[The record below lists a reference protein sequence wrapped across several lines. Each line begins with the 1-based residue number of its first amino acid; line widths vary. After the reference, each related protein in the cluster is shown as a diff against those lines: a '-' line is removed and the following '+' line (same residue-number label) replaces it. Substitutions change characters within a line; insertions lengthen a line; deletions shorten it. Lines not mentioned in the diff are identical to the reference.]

1 MDKNISR
8 TDEKRYE
15 GYLKAELEAAA
26 VYSALADTEADPQRA
41 RIFNELVEAELRHAS
56 RWAGKLGRGTTGL
69 APSALGVKGRLI
81 KIAAGLFGTNRVLP
95 ILLRGEDKDIDMY
108 AADPEAVDLVPEE
121 QAHARILNEM
131 SRTRGLGET
140 HSRGVAASG
149 GSLRAAV
156 LGANDGLISNFSLV
170 MGVAGGTGNPD
181 FVLLAGVAGLL
192 AGAFSMAAGEYVSV
206 RSQRDL
212 YENELRKEQIELSEW
227 PEEEQAELE
236 LIYQAKGLSEEDSR
250 RVASKLMADPKVAL
264 DTMARE
270 ELGLD
275 PSQLGSPVA
284 AAREF
289 LRGFRRRRAH
299 SHSALRG
306 WRRGPCFLAKRGFWR
321 LRARVGRKR
330 PGAPHGGKPGVG
342 LGAYAAGGRRRGRGH
357 LRHRPPNRRVGRQSG
372 IADPGRGRGVQGR
385 C

>member
-1 MDKNISR
+1 MDKKISR

-121 QAHARILNEM
+121 QAHARILDEM
-131 SRTRGLGET
+131 RRTRRRGET
-140 HSRGVAASG
+140 HSKRGSG
-149 GSLRAAV
+149 QRRQPAGRRPGRERRFDLQLQLGHGRGRRHGKPGLRAAGWGRRSSCGRV
-156 LGANDGLISNFSLV
+156 LDGRGRVRIR
-170 MGVAGGTGNPD
+170 A
-181 FVLLAGVAGLL
+181 LAA
-192 AGAFSMAAGEYVSV
+192 
-206 RSQRDL
+206 DL

-284 AAREF
+284 AALSSF
-289 LRGFRRRRAH
+289 VAFVVGALIPILPYAVGAGDLAFSLSAGFGAF
-299 SHSALRG
+299 ALA
-306 WRRGPCFLAKRGFWR
+306 LAGSVLALLTGVNPVWGA
-321 LRARVGRKR
+321 ARM
-330 PGAPHGGKPGVG
+330 
-342 LGAYAAGGRRRGRGH
+342 LLAGGAAAAVTYGIGRLIGVS
-357 LRHRPPNRRVGRQSG
+357 VGSLG
-372 IADPGRGRGVQGR
+372 
-385 C
+385 

>member
-1 MDKNISR
+1 MDRMDTDKKISR
-8 TDEKRYE
+8 SDEKRYE

-56 RWAGKLGRGTTGL
+56 RWAGKLGRGTAGL

-81 KIAAGLFGTNRVLP
+81 KMAAGLFGTNRVLP
-95 ILLRGEDKDIDMY
+95 ILLRGENKDIDMY
-108 AADPEAVDLVPEE
+108 AADPEAADLVGEE
-121 QAHARILNEM
+121 QDHARILHGM
-131 SRTRGLGET
+131 SRTHGLGEA

-227 PEEEQAELE
+227 PEEEQRELE

-250 RVASKLMADPKVAL
+250 RVASKLMADPKGGAGHHGKRG
-264 DTMARE
+264 A
-270 ELGLD
+270 GA
-275 PSQLGSPVA
+275 GPVA
-284 AAREF
+284 VRVARIGSREF
-289 LRGFRRRRAH
+289 LCGFRRRRGH

-306 WRRGPCFLAKRGFWR
+306 
-321 LRARVGRKR
+321 
-330 PGAPHGGKPGVG
+330 
-342 LGAYAAGGRRRGRGH
+342 RRR
-357 LRHRPPNRRVGRQSG
+357 
-372 IADPGRGRGVQGR
+372 
-385 C
+385 

>member
-1 MDKNISR
+1 MDRMDTDKKISR

-56 RWAGKLGRGTTGL
+56 RWVGKLGRGTTGL

-108 AADPEAVDLVPEE
+108 AADPEAVDLVGEE
-121 QAHARILNEM
+121 QAHARILQGM
-131 SRTRGLGET
+131 SSTHGLGEA

-227 PEEEQAELE
+227 PEEEQTELE

-275 PSQLGSPVA
+275 PSQLGSPVSA
-284 AAREF
+284 AASSF
-289 LRGFRRRRAH
+289 VAFVGGAVIPILPYAVGAGDLAF
-299 SHSALRG
+299 SLSA
-306 WRRGPCFLAKRGFWR
+306 
-321 LRARVGRKR
+321 
-330 PGAPHGGKPGVG
+330 G
-342 LGAYAAGGRRRGRGH
+342 LGAFALMMAGGVLALMTGVNAAWGAARMLLAGGAAAAVTYGIGRLIGVS
-357 LRHRPPNRRVGRQSG
+357 VGSLG
-372 IADPGRGRGVQGR
+372 
-385 C
+385 